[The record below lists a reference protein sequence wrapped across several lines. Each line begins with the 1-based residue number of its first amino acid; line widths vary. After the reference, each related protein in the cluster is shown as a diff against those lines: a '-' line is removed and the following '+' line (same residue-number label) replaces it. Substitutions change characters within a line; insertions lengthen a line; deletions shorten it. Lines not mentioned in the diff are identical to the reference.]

1 MNLCDAMADMRRE
14 TACFT
19 GHRDIPALLAD
30 EIAQRTRQA
39 VVNLIEKG
47 YKYFGAGG
55 ARGFDALAAETV
67 LSLREIY
74 PHIHLILVLPF
85 RDQYRHEKG
94 WSQEE
99 IKQYH
104 RLQEGA
110 TKVRILAEEYS
121 SGVYYRRNKHL
132 VNWSSACIA
141 FMERPNTGTSYTV
154 NYARSKGLQ
163 IINTALER

>member
-1 MNLCDAMADMRRE
+1 MADKRKE

-19 GHRDIPALLAD
+19 GHRDISGLVAD
-30 EIAQRTRQA
+30 TVAERTRQA
-39 VVNLIEKG
+39 VVSLIEKG
-47 YKYFGAGG
+47 YRYFGAGG

-67 LSLREIY
+67 LKLQAIY
-74 PHIHLILVLPF
+74 PYIRLILVLPF

-94 WSQEE
+94 WTRAE
-99 IKQYH
+99 IAQYH
-104 RLQEGA
+104 SLQERA
-110 TKVRILAEEYS
+110 AKVVILAEEYS

-132 VNWSSACIA
+132 VNWSSVCIA
-141 FMERPNTGTSYTV
+141 YMTSPNTGTSYTV